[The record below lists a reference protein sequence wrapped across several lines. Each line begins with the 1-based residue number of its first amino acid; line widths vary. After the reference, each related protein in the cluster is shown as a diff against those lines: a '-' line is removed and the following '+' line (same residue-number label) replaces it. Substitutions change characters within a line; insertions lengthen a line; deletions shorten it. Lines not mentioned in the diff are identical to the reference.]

1 MITFCMNG
9 PALLVYLLVLAL
21 GFGVLVYLL
30 WQIFMLAAGPI
41 LVLVGIFVVMSILAS
56 LSN

>member
-1 MITFCMNG
+1 MITYCMNG

-41 LVLVGIFVVMSILAS
+41 LVLVGIFVVLSILAS

>member
-1 MITFCMNG
+1 MITYCMNG

>member
-41 LVLVGIFVVMSILAS
+41 LVLVGIFVVLSILAS